1 MMDFRHFLRPFLV
14 TIHQIV
20 TTEGK
25 YEGGVWVPGTE
36 ERIPFKAAVVPFN
49 DDMLQFG
56 EAGTYTDNDRRVFTY
71 RKLQDGDKLEI
82 DGERYTVF
90 GERDF
95 SFYGRGLKIYIVRRE
110 GDASQ

>member
-1 MMDFRHFLRPFLV
+1 MDFSNFIRPYLI
-14 TIHQIV
+14 TIHQIE
-20 TTEGK
+20 TTEGR
-25 YEGGVWVPGTE
+25 YEGGVWVPGAE
-36 ERIPFKAAVVPFN
+36 ERIPFKAAVVPLN

-71 RKLQDGDKLEI
+71 RKLKDGDKLEI